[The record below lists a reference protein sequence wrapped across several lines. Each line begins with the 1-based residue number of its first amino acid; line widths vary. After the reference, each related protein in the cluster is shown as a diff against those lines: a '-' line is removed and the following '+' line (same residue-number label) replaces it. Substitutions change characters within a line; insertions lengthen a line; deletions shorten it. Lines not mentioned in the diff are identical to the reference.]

1 MKILKLKNSLSNEIE
16 NINIDSKKEVKIY
29 LCGPTVYDD
38 VHIGN
43 MRPSITFDIILRVL
57 NEIQVKVKYIQ
68 NITDIDDKI
77 VERSKKEGESENSL
91 SSRYTKLYLENF
103 KNINLIIPEFHAV
116 TSNIKS
122 VINFV
127 EILVKNGNGYLQG
140 ENILFDIKKNKE
152 NYGKLSKQ
160 ILTKLSRENGRDLN
174 IIEKKNENDFVL
186 WKKTSDGINWKTKW
200 FEGRPG
206 WHTECVTLV
215 DKFFNKETID
225 IHGGGKD
232 LLFPHHEN
240 ERIQYWAVNKK
251 ELSKIWIHF
260 GHIKIQE
267 EKMSKSL
274 GNQILAKEFIKK
286 HGGNVLRFLI
296 LNSTYNEDI
305 QISKELIK
313 QSKTQIKK
321 IENVLKKISFFFI
334 CNKKYLVDYNEAN
347 DKVIELLLNNL
358 ETIKVFFILEECI
371 SFINKEIENYNNSTK
386 EQIEN
391 KIKKLL
397 FILKIMGFVFKVS
410 DYSEEKF
417 KLINNW
423 KELVSKKNFEK
434 ADKLRIFLQKD
445 SLF

>member
-1 MKILKLKNSLSNEIE
+1 MRILRLRNSLSNEIE
-16 NINIDSKKEVKIY
+16 NINIDPKKEIKIY

-43 MRPSITFDIILRVL
+43 MRPSIIFDIIIRVL
-57 NEIQVKVKYIQ
+57 NEIEVKVKYIQ

-77 VERSKKEGESENSL
+77 VERSKKEGKSEISISL
-91 SSRYTKLYLENF
+91 KYTKIYLENF
-103 KNINLIIPEFHAV
+103 ENINLITPEFQAV
-116 TSNIKS
+116 TLNIKS
-122 VINFV
+122 VIDFV

-152 NYGKLSKQ
+152 NYGKLSNQ
-160 ILTKLSRENGRDLN
+160 ILTKLSRENGRDLS
-174 IIEKKNENDFVL
+174 IIEKKDEKDFVL

-200 FEGRPG
+200 FKGRPG

-260 GHIKIQE
+260 GHVKIQE

-274 GNQILAKEFIKK
+274 GNQISTKEFIKK

-296 LNSTYNEDI
+296 LNSNYNEDI
-305 QISKELIK
+305 QVSKELIK

-321 IENVLKKISFFFI
+321 IENVLKKIGFFFI
-334 CNKKYLVDYNEAN
+334 YNKKKLVDYDEINNE
-347 DKVIELLLNNL
+347 VIELLLNNL
-358 ETIKVFFILEECI
+358 ETIKVFFILEEYI
-371 SFINKEIENYNNSTK
+371 SFINKEIENYNDSKK

-391 KIKKLL
+391 KIKKLI
-397 FILKIMGFVFKVS
+397 FILKIMGFDFKINY
-410 DYSEEKF
+410 YSEKKF
-417 KLINNW
+417 KLISDW
-423 KELVSKKNFEK
+423 KELISKKEFKK
-434 ADKLRIFLQKD
+434 ADKLRAFLQKKF
-445 SLF
+445 LL